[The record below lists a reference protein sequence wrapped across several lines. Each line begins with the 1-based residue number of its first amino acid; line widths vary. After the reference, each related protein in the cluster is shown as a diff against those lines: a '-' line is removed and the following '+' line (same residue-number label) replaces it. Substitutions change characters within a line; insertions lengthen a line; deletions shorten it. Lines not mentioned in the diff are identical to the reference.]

1 MFISTENRIVLAWLI
16 AGNAHISLC
25 LLDGSFVSH
34 RVILL
39 STFPLPK
46 DQGKLVRTQG
56 CRDNRN
62 TSSTSYKLVTMAG
75 CFHIYRE
82 CLKETQKTMSDLIR
96 TSKILPNAKNNVR
109 SFKNLQDHLVP
120 FPHFTGGEIQ
130 PRTEVSRQMA
140 RREVGGHSN
149 CMGDC
154 QCKVA

>member
-34 RVILL
+34 RVTLL

-56 CRDNRN
+56 CRHNRN
-62 TSSTSYKLVTMAG
+62 TSSTSYKLVTVAG

-82 CLKETQKTMSDLIR
+82 CLKEDAF
-96 TSKILPNAKNNVR
+96 ILPNPKNNVR
-109 SFKNLQDHLVP
+109 SFKSLQDHLVP

-130 PRTEVSRQMA
+130 PRTEVGRQMA

-149 CMGDC
+149 CMSDC